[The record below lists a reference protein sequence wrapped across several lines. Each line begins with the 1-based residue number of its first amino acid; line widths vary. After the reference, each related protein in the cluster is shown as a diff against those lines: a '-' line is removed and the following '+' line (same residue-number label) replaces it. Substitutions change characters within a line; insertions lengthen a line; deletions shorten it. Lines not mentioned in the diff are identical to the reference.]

1 MHSNNN
7 KYSYFATFKK
17 METKDTFCNYN
28 GHLISIYEPVVS
40 FANRAFRYGD
50 SLFET
55 IRVVNGEALFLQ
67 DHLRRIKVGMTVLR
81 MNIPPTFSAENI
93 SRLITELIEKNEL
106 NNDARAR
113 LTIFRNE
120 GGFYTPHSNDIS
132 FLIEVEDLGFKGGYI
147 LNEMGYTVDVFHD
160 IKKHKNKLSNL
171 KTGNALIYVLAGIY
185 KKDIKMDDCFIINE
199 DGNVCES
206 ISSNIFIVK
215 NGALY
220 TPALAEGCIEGV
232 LRKQIIDI
240 AKENRILCYEISLA
254 FNTLMNADEIFLTN
268 TIQGL
273 RWIGKYTTKVYHSKL
288 AAFFTEKLNERV
300 AVD

>member
-1 MHSNNN
+1 MQRL
-7 KYSYFATFKK
+7 TD
-17 METKDTFCNYN
+17 MEDKDTYCNYN

-55 IRVVNGEALFLQ
+55 IRVVNNKPLFLQ

-81 MNIPPTFSAENI
+81 MNIPPSFNAENI
-93 SRLITELIEKNEL
+93 SKLIAELIEKNSL
-106 NNDARAR
+106 GNDARAR

-132 FLIEVEDLGFKGGYI
+132 FLIETEDLGFKGGYV
-147 LNEMGYTVDVFHD
+147 LNETGYTVDVFHD

-220 TPALAEGCIEGV
+220 TPSLSEGCIEGI

-240 AKENRILCYEISLA
+240 AKENRILCYEIALA

-268 TIQGL
+268 TIQGI
-273 RWIGKYTTKVYHSKL
+273 RWVEKYKTKIYQSKL
-288 AAFFTEKLNERV
+288 AAFFTEKLNEFV
-300 AVD
+300 ILD

>member
-1 MHSNNN
+1 
-7 KYSYFATFKK
+7 
-17 METKDTFCNYN
+17 MEVRDTYCNYN

-55 IRVVNGEALFLQ
+55 IRVVGGKALFLS
-67 DHLRRIKVGMTVLR
+67 DHLRRIKIGMTVLR
-81 MNIPPTFSAENI
+81 MNIPPNFNAENI
-93 SRLITELIEKNEL
+93 SKLIRELLEKNNL
-106 NNDARAR
+106 VNDCRAR

-120 GGFYTPHSNDIS
+120 GGFYTPHSNEIS
-132 FLIEVEDLGFKGGYI
+132 FLIESEDLGFAGGYQ
-147 LNEMGYTVDVFHD
+147 LNETGYSIDVFHD

-185 KKDIKMDDCFIINE
+185 KKDIKMDDCLIINE

-220 TPALAEGCIEGV
+220 TPALTEGCVEGV
-232 LRKQIIDI
+232 LRKQILEI
-240 AKENRILCYEISLA
+240 ARQNRILCYEISLV

-268 TIQGL
+268 TIQGV
-273 RWIGKYTTKVYHSKL
+273 RWIEKYKTKIYQSKL
-288 AAFFTEKLNERV
+288 AAFFTEKLNEM
-300 AVD
+300 AV

>member
-1 MHSNNN
+1 MS
-7 KYSYFATFKK
+7 SV
-17 METKDTFCNYN
+17 KDTFCNYN

-55 IRVVNGEALFLQ
+55 ILVVNNKALFLP

-81 MNIPPTFSAENI
+81 MNIPPTFNSENI
-93 SRLITELIEKNEL
+93 ANAIQELVKKNEL
-106 NNDARAR
+106 KNDTRAR

-120 GGFYTPHSNDIS
+120 GGFYAPHSNDIS
-132 FLIEVEDLGFKGGYI
+132 FLIEVEDLKHSGGYI
-147 LNEMGYTVDVFHD
+147 LNGTGYTVDVFHD

-206 ISSNIFIVK
+206 INSNVFIVK

-220 TPALAEGCIEGV
+220 TPALTEGCIEGV
-232 LRKQIIDI
+232 LRKQIIEI
-240 AKENRILCYEISLA
+240 AKTNRILCYEIPIA
-254 FNTLMNADEIFLTN
+254 FNTLMNADEIFFTN
-268 TIQGL
+268 TIQGI
-273 RWIGKYTTKVYHSKL
+273 RWVEKYKTKTYQNKI
-288 AAFFTEKLNERV
+288 AAFFTEKLNELI
-300 AVD
+300 A

>member
-1 MHSNNN
+1 M
-7 KYSYFATFKK
+7 TI
-17 METKDTFCNYN
+17 KDTYCNYN
-28 GHLISIYEPVVS
+28 GHLISIYEPVIS

-55 IRVVNGEALFLQ
+55 VRIIDGKAMFFS
-67 DHLRRIKVGMTVLR
+67 DHLRRIKIGMTVLR
-81 MNIPPTFSAENI
+81 MNIPPDFNVENI
-93 SRLITELIEKNEL
+93 LKLIDELIEKNEIQ
-106 NNDARAR
+106 NDARCR

-120 GGFYTPHSNDIS
+120 GGFYAPHSNDIS
-132 FLIEVEDLGFKGGYI
+132 FLIETEDLGYKGGYL
-147 LNEMGYTVDVFHD
+147 LNEAGFTVDVFHD

-185 KKDIKMDDCFIINE
+185 KKDIKLDDCFIINE

-220 TPALAEGCIEGV
+220 TPALTEGCIEGV
-232 LRKQIIDI
+232 LRKQVIDI
-240 AKENRILCYEISLA
+240 AKQHRILCYEVSMA

-268 TIQGL
+268 TIQGI
-273 RWIGKYTTKVYHSKL
+273 RWVENYKTKLYQCNL
-288 AAFFTEKLNERV
+288 AVFFTEKLNEHITLGY
-300 AVD
+300 

>member
-1 MHSNNN
+1 MG
-7 KYSYFATFKK
+7 
-17 METKDTFCNYN
+17 KDIFCNYN

-55 IRVVNGEALFLQ
+55 IRVINGKIMFMA
-67 DHLRRIKVGMTVLR
+67 DHLRRIKIGMTVLR
-81 MNIPPTFSAENI
+81 MNIPTDFNAENI
-93 SRLITELIEKNEL
+93 SRLTGELLTKNKIA
-106 NNDARAR
+106 NDARVR

-120 GGFYTPHSNDIS
+120 GGFYAPHTNDIS
-132 FLIEVEDLGFKGGYI
+132 FLIEAEDLEHKGGYN
-147 LNEMGYTVDVFHD
+147 LNDTGFAVDVFHD

-185 KKDIKMDDCFIINE
+185 KKDIKIDDCLIINE

-220 TPALAEGCIEGV
+220 TPALSEGCIEGV
-232 LRKQIIDI
+232 MRKQIIEI
-240 AKENRILCYEISLA
+240 AQQHRILCYEITLA
-254 FNTLMNADEIFLTN
+254 FNTLMNADEMFLCN
-268 TIQGL
+268 SIQGI
-273 RWIGKYTTKVYHSKL
+273 RWIEKYKTKIYQSKL
-288 AAFFTEKLNERV
+288 AAFFVEKLNEGV
-300 AVD
+300 S

>member
-1 MHSNNN
+1 M
-7 KYSYFATFKK
+7 AV
-17 METKDTFCNYN
+17 KDTYCNYN
-28 GHLISIYEPVVS
+28 GHLISIYEPVIS

-55 IRVVNGEALFLQ
+55 VRIINGKAMFLQ
-67 DHLRRIKVGMTVLR
+67 DHLRRIKIGMTVLR
-81 MNIPPTFSAENI
+81 MNIPPSFSAENI
-93 SRLITELIEKNEL
+93 LKLVNELIEKNEIH
-106 NNDARAR
+106 NDARCR

-132 FLIEVEDLGFKGGYI
+132 FLIETEDLGFKGGYI
-147 LNEMGYTVDVFHD
+147 LNEIGYTVDVFHD

-185 KKDIKMDDCFIINE
+185 KKDIKLDDCFIINE

-220 TPALAEGCIEGV
+220 TPSLSEGCIEGV

-240 AKENRILCYEISLA
+240 AKQNRILCYEISLA

-268 TIQGL
+268 TIQGI
-273 RWIGKYTTKVYHSKL
+273 RWIEKYKTKVYQSKQ
-288 AAFFTEKLNERV
+288 ASFFTEKLNEYITL
-300 AVD
+300 D